1 MYIGSNECNKKYR
14 GRQTDSV
21 SEPKK
26 DPTAVPTIKHLVHM
40 LTFLVVL

>member
-1 MYIGSNECNKKYR
+1 MDIGSNECNKKYI
-14 GRQTDSV
+14 GRQSDSV

-26 DPTAVPTIKHLVHM
+26 DLSAVPTIKHLVHM